1 VGGTNETLADDGPV
15 GVATMEL
22 HGPGAENVTHGTPG
36 QFSNAAFFQRTLSSS
51 RLKVA
56 RLVFISFDPGK
67 FCCSIWP
74 CKVAKEQ
81 KYIMK

>member
-1 VGGTNETLADDGPV
+1 MLDLSEWQQ
-15 GVATMEL
+15 EL
-22 HGPGAENVTHGTPG
+22 HGPGAEREGQGTPG

-51 RLKVA
+51 ILKGE

-74 CKVAKEQ
+74 CKFAKEQ